1 MAIMSLS
8 IDGFLSQQPVLIILV
23 LHGTSSSSQQLSE
36 QSGLS
41 ALAVAGPLSQQP
53 LEQFGSGTLEV
64 AELSS
69 QQRSKQP
76 SLSTWALAGVSS
88 QQPSEQPALG
98 ASALA
103 GVSSQQASEQL
114 ASGFVPLGE
123 VLPLPQQA
131 STQLKLISRVSGS
144 GVMS

>member
-88 QQPSEQPALG
+88 QQPTLG

-114 ASGFVPLGE
+114 ASGFVPLGG